1 MKRLIEK
8 IVKKILG
15 YRCKNWLSL
24 SRLHF
29 RRKSLSFWECITRL
43 RVYYDKQPGTVESA
57 RIFKKMLCH
66 SKVMAR
72 HGYLYP
78 FDPLKVR
85 IVPAGITLLASITP
99 DYTTILKS
107 DLKKF
112 IQNISASSNSEF
124 HQFQNEIIKAIE
136 LKAKLVADV
145 KYGNERYKR
154 LALKMPELLYRN
166 CTSLD
171 EALQKLLFYNALFWQ
186 ARHYHNGLGRLD
198 MVLYPYYKHDIDNGV
213 LSEEQAKSFLI
224 NFCLTLGSQTAY
236 KSPWLI
242 GDTGQYILLGGVDQ
256 DGELIDN
263 ELTRLFLEIFTELK
277 VPDPKLIIRVNEH
290 TSDET
295 WKATLKCVMNGCG
308 SPLFMNESLVM
319 ENMVKF
325 GYEKEDV
332 WNFGTSACWEP
343 LIIGKSSD
351 QNNPFAS
358 MLACSALND
367 ALLSGEEYSTFDDL
381 LNDVKKGLA
390 KEAKDKIK
398 DIEYDYSPLMSL
410 FMSECQERE
419 RDFSHKGSKYMYQ
432 GAQLL
437 GFPNLVNSLLNVK
450 EFVYNKKLISL
461 ADCREVIQHN
471 YIGHEDLRQLFLNNG
486 KFGKA
491 DKDVVSLSECLIDSL
506 SNDIKSI
513 TANGNAVKF
522 GLSSPNYITQS
533 KEFSATLDGRRAGEP
548 FAVHISPISS
558 SIDISEVLQ
567 FAGMLQYPSNCLNGN
582 VVDFI
587 LPSAYQKQLDKFVGI
602 LKAAFSNG
610 VFQLQLNVLDKKTL
624 VDAKLHP
631 EKYPTLVV
639 RVWGFSAYF
648 NDLPEEYK
656 DNLIARAELYETA

>member
-1 MKRLIEK
+1 MKRLIKK
-8 IVKKILG
+8 IVKNILG
-15 YRCKNWLSL
+15 YRCRQWLSFC
-24 SRLHF
+24 RLYF
-29 RRKSLSFWECITRL
+29 CRKSLSLWECIARL
-43 RVYYDKQPGTVESA
+43 HIYYDKQPGTVESA
-57 RIFKKMLCH
+57 KLLKKILYH
-66 SKVMAR
+66 SKVMTQ

-85 IVPAGITLLASITP
+85 VLPIGTTSLASITP
-99 DYTTILKS
+99 DYATVLKS
-107 DLKKF
+107 DLKKIAYSF
-112 IQNISASSNSEF
+112 SSSDSEFYKSQEEIISAIEV
-124 HQFQNEIIKAIE
+124 KANLIAD
-136 LKAKLVADV
+136 AK
-145 KYGNERYKR
+145 YSNERYKQ
-154 LALKMPELLYRN
+154 LALKMPDLLHRDCN
-166 CTSLD
+166 TLD

-213 LSEEQAKSFLI
+213 LSEEQAKSLLTK
-224 NFCLTLGSQTAY
+224 FCLTLGSQTVF

-256 DGELIDN
+256 NGKLIDN

-295 WKATLKCVMNGCG
+295 WKTALKCVMNGCG

-319 ENMVKF
+319 DNMVKF
-325 GYEKEDV
+325 GYDKEDV

-367 ALLSGEEYSTFDDL
+367 ALFSGKEYSTFDDL
-381 LNDVKKGLA
+381 LADVKKGLA

-410 FMSECQERE
+410 FMPECIEKGK
-419 RDFSHKGSKYMYQ
+419 DFSHKGSKYMYQ

-437 GFPNLVNSLLNVK
+437 GFPNLVNSLLNIK
-450 EFVYNKKLISL
+450 EFVYDKKLISL

-471 YIGHEDLRQLFLNNG
+471 YFGHEDLRQLFLNNG
-486 KFGKA
+486 KFGKS
-491 DKDVVSLSECLIDSL
+491 DKDVVSLSECLIESL
-506 SNDIKSI
+506 SNDLKSI

-522 GLSSPNYITQS
+522 GLSSPNYIAQS
-533 KEFSATLDGRRAGEP
+533 KEFGATLDGRRAGEP

-567 FAGMLQYPSNCLNGN
+567 FAGMLQYPANCLNGN

>member
-1 MKRLIEK
+1 MKRLIKK
-8 IVKKILG
+8 IVKNILG
-15 YRCKNWLSL
+15 YRCRQWLSFC
-24 SRLHF
+24 RLYF
-29 RRKSLSFWECITRL
+29 CRKSLSLWECIARL
-43 RVYYDKQPGTVESA
+43 HIYYDKQPGTVESA
-57 RIFKKMLCH
+57 KLFKKILYH
-66 SKVMAR
+66 SKVMTQ

-85 IVPAGITLLASITP
+85 VLPIGTTSLASITP
-99 DYTTILKS
+99 DYATILKS
-107 DLKKF
+107 DLKKIAYSF
-112 IQNISASSNSEF
+112 SSSDSEFYKSQEEIISAIEV
-124 HQFQNEIIKAIE
+124 KANLIAD
-136 LKAKLVADV
+136 AK
-145 KYGNERYKR
+145 YSNERYKQ
-154 LALKMPELLYRN
+154 LALKMPDLLHRDCN
-166 CTSLD
+166 TLD

-213 LSEEQAKSFLI
+213 LSEEQAKSLLTK
-224 NFCLTLGSQTAY
+224 FCLTLGSQTVF

-256 DGELIDN
+256 NGKLIDN

-295 WKATLKCVMNGCG
+295 WKTALKCVMNGCG

-319 ENMVKF
+319 DNMVKF
-325 GYEKEDV
+325 GYDKEDV

-367 ALLSGEEYSTFDDL
+367 ALFSGKEYSTFDDL
-381 LNDVKKGLA
+381 LADVKKGLA

-410 FMSECQERE
+410 FMPECIEKGK
-419 RDFSHKGSKYMYQ
+419 DFSHKGSKYMYQ

-437 GFPNLVNSLLNVK
+437 GFPNLVNSLLNIK
-450 EFVYNKKLISL
+450 EFVYDKKLISL

-471 YIGHEDLRQLFLNNG
+471 YFGHEDLRQLFLNNG
-486 KFGKA
+486 KFGKS
-491 DKDVVSLSECLIDSL
+491 DKDVVSLSECLIESL
-506 SNDIKSI
+506 SNDLKSI

-522 GLSSPNYITQS
+522 GLSSPNYIAQS
-533 KEFSATLDGRRAGEP
+533 KEFGATLDGRRAGEP

-567 FAGMLQYPSNCLNGN
+567 FAGMLQYPANCLNGN

>member
-1 MKRLIEK
+1 MKRLIKK
-8 IVKKILG
+8 IVKNILG
-15 YRCKNWLSL
+15 YRCRQWLSFC
-24 SRLHF
+24 RLYF
-29 RRKSLSFWECITRL
+29 CRKSLSLWECIARL
-43 RVYYDKQPGTVESA
+43 HIYYDKQPGTVESA
-57 RIFKKMLCH
+57 KLFKKILYH
-66 SKVMAR
+66 SKVMTQ

-85 IVPAGITLLASITP
+85 VLPIGTTSLASITP
-99 DYTTILKS
+99 DYATILKS
-107 DLKKF
+107 DLKKIAYSF
-112 IQNISASSNSEF
+112 SSSDSEFYKSQEEIISAIEV
-124 HQFQNEIIKAIE
+124 KANLIAD
-136 LKAKLVADV
+136 AK
-145 KYGNERYKR
+145 YSNERYKQ
-154 LALKMPELLYRN
+154 LALKMPDLLHRDCN
-166 CTSLD
+166 TLD

-213 LSEEQAKSFLI
+213 LSEEQAKSLLTK
-224 NFCLTLGSQTAY
+224 FCLTLGSQTVF

-256 DGELIDN
+256 NGKLIDN

-295 WKATLKCVMNGCG
+295 WKTALKCVMNGCG

-319 ENMVKF
+319 DNMVKF
-325 GYEKEDV
+325 GYDKEDV

-367 ALLSGEEYSTFDDL
+367 ALFSGKEYSTFDDL
-381 LNDVKKGLA
+381 LADVKKGLA

-410 FMSECQERE
+410 FMPECIEKGK
-419 RDFSHKGSKYMYQ
+419 DFSHKGSKYMYQ

-437 GFPNLVNSLLNVK
+437 GFPNLVNSLLNIK
-450 EFVYNKKLISL
+450 EFVYDKNLISL

-471 YIGHEDLRQLFLNNG
+471 YFGHEDLRQLFLNNG
-486 KFGKA
+486 KFGKS
-491 DKDVVSLSECLIDSL
+491 DKDVVSLSECLIESL
-506 SNDIKSI
+506 SNDLKSI

-522 GLSSPNYITQS
+522 GLSSPNYIAQS
-533 KEFSATLDGRRAGEP
+533 KEFGATLDGRRAGEP

-567 FAGMLQYPSNCLNGN
+567 FAGMLQYPANCLNGN

>member
-1 MKRLIEK
+1 MKRLIKK
-8 IVKKILG
+8 IVKNILG
-15 YRCKNWLSL
+15 YRCRQWLSFC
-24 SRLHF
+24 RLYF
-29 RRKSLSFWECITRL
+29 CRKSLSLWECIARL
-43 RVYYDKQPGTVESA
+43 HIYYDKQPGTVESA
-57 RIFKKMLCH
+57 KLFKKILYH
-66 SKVMAR
+66 SKVMTQ

-85 IVPAGITLLASITP
+85 VLPIGTTSLASITP
-99 DYTTILKS
+99 DYATILKS
-107 DLKKF
+107 DLKKIAYSF
-112 IQNISASSNSEF
+112 SSSDSEFYKSQEEIISAIEV
-124 HQFQNEIIKAIE
+124 KANLIAD
-136 LKAKLVADV
+136 AK
-145 KYGNERYKR
+145 YSNERYKQ
-154 LALKMPELLYRN
+154 LALKMPDLLHRDCN
-166 CTSLD
+166 TLD

-213 LSEEQAKSFLI
+213 LSEEQAKSLLTK
-224 NFCLTLGSQTAY
+224 FCLTLGSQTVF

-256 DGELIDN
+256 NGKLIDN

-295 WKATLKCVMNGCG
+295 WKTALKCVMNGCG

-319 ENMVKF
+319 DNMVKF
-325 GYEKEDV
+325 GYDKEDV

-367 ALLSGEEYSTFDDL
+367 ALFSGKEYSTFDDL
-381 LNDVKKGLA
+381 LADVKKGLA

-410 FMSECQERE
+410 FMPECIEKGK
-419 RDFSHKGSKYMYQ
+419 DFSHKGSKYMYQ

-437 GFPNLVNSLLNVK
+437 GFPNLVNSLLNIK
-450 EFVYNKKLISL
+450 EFVYDKKLISL

-471 YIGHEDLRQLFLNNG
+471 YFGHEDLRQLFLNNG
-486 KFGKA
+486 KFGKS
-491 DKDVVSLSECLIDSL
+491 DKDVVSLSECLIESL
-506 SNDIKSI
+506 SNYLKSI

-522 GLSSPNYITQS
+522 GLSSPNYIAQS
-533 KEFSATLDGRRAGEP
+533 KEFGATLDGRRAGEP

-567 FAGMLQYPSNCLNGN
+567 FAGMLQYPANCLNGN

>member
-1 MKRLIEK
+1 
-8 IVKKILG
+8 
-15 YRCKNWLSL
+15 
-24 SRLHF
+24 
-29 RRKSLSFWECITRL
+29 
-43 RVYYDKQPGTVESA
+43 
-57 RIFKKMLCH
+57 MLCH
-66 SKVMAR
+66 SKVMTQ

-85 IVPAGITLLASITP
+85 VLPIGTTSLASITP
-99 DYTTILKS
+99 DYATILKS
-107 DLKKF
+107 DLKKIAYSF
-112 IQNISASSNSEF
+112 SSYNSEF
-124 HQFQNEIIKAIE
+124 YKSQEEIISAIE
-136 LKAKLVADV
+136 VKAKLIADA
-145 KYGNERYKR
+145 KYSNERYKQ
-154 LALKMPELLYRN
+154 LALKIPDLLHRD
-166 CTSLD
+166 CISLD

-213 LSEEQAKSFLI
+213 LSEEKVKSLLT
-224 NFCLTLGSQTAY
+224 NFCLVLGNQTIF
-236 KSPWLI
+236 KSLSII
-242 GDTGQYILLGGVDQ
+242 GDTGQYILLGGIDQ
-256 DGELIDN
+256 DGKLIDN

-295 WKATLKCVMNGCG
+295 WKAALRCVMNGCG

-325 GYEKEDV
+325 RYDKEDV

-367 ALLSGEEYSTFDDL
+367 ALFSGKEYSTFDDL
-381 LNDVKKGLA
+381 LADVKKGLA

-410 FMSECQERE
+410 FMPECIEKGK
-419 RDFSHKGSKYMYQ
+419 DFSHKGSKYMYQ

-437 GFPNLVNSLLNVK
+437 GFPNLVNSLLNIK
-450 EFVYNKKLISL
+450 EFVYDKKLISL

-486 KFGKA
+486 KFGKT
-491 DKDVVSLSECLIDSL
+491 DKDVVSLSECLIESL

-533 KEFSATLDGRRAGEP
+533 KEFGATLDGRRAGEP

-567 FAGMLQYPSNCLNGN
+567 FAGMLQYPANCLNGN

-602 LKAAFSNG
+602 LKSAFSNG

>member
-1 MKRLIEK
+1 MWMQIKK
-8 IVKKILG
+8 IVKILVSDQH
-15 YRCKNWLSL
+15 KKWLFL
-24 SRLHF
+24 CRKYLN
-29 RRKSLSFWECITRL
+29 RKSISLWDSIIRL
-43 RVYYDKQPGTVESA
+43 RVYYDKRPGTIDSV
-57 RIFKKMLCH
+57 RLFKKILCH
-66 SKVMAR
+66 SKVMTQY
-72 HGYLYP
+72 GYLYP

-85 IVPAGITLLASITP
+85 LLPSNIMPLVSITP
-99 DYTTILKS
+99 DYSTILKS
-107 DLKKF
+107 DLKINSLKF
-112 IQNISASSNSEF
+112 LPFSSSEF
-124 HQFQNEIIKAIE
+124 YKLQKEIINVIKT
-136 LKAKLVADV
+136 KAKLMADT
-145 KYGNERYKR
+145 KYSNKRYEQ
-154 LALKMPELLYRN
+154 LALKIPELLCRD
-166 CTSLD
+166 CTSFD

-186 ARHYHNGLGRLD
+186 FGHFHNGLGRLD

-213 LSEEQAKSFLI
+213 LNEEQVKSLLT
-224 NFCLTLGSQTAY
+224 NFCLVLGNQTAF
-236 KSPWLI
+236 KSLSLI
-242 GDTGQYILLGGVDQ
+242 GDTGQYILLGGIDH
-256 DGELIDN
+256 DGKLIDN
-263 ELTRLFLEIFTELK
+263 ELTRLFLEIFTELR

-295 WKATLKCVMNGCG
+295 WKTALRCVMNGCG

-319 ENMVKF
+319 ENMVEF
-325 GYEKEDV
+325 GYDKEDV

-367 ALLSGEEYSTFDDL
+367 ALFSGKEYSTFDDL
-381 LNDVKKGLA
+381 LSDVKKELA
-390 KEAKDKIK
+390 KEAKEKIK
-398 DIEYDYSPLMSL
+398 DIEYDHSPLMSL
-410 FMSECQERE
+410 FMSECQERGK
-419 RDFSHKGSKYMYQ
+419 DFSHKGSKYMYQ

-437 GFPNLVNSLLNVK
+437 GFPNLVNSLLNIK
-450 EFVYNKKLISL
+450 AFVYDKSLISL

-486 KFGKA
+486 KFGKT
-491 DKDVVSLSECLIDSL
+491 DKDVVSLSECLIESL

-522 GLSSPNYITQS
+522 GLSSPNYIAQS
-533 KEFSATLDGRRAGEP
+533 KEFGATLDGRRAGEP

-567 FAGMLQYPSNCLNGN
+567 FAGMLQYPANCLNGN

>member
-1 MKRLIEK
+1 MKILIKK
-8 IVKKILG
+8 IVKKIISNKL
-15 YRCKNWLSL
+15 KNWISL
-24 SRLHF
+24 SRNYLN
-29 RRKSLSFWECITRL
+29 RKSVSLSDCIIRL
-43 RVYYDKQPGTVESA
+43 RVYYDKRPGTVESTML
-57 RIFKKMLCH
+57 FKKMLTH
-66 SKVMAR
+66 SKVIAQ

-85 IVPAGITLLASITP
+85 ITSTSIMPLASITP
-99 DYTTILKS
+99 DYAIILKS
-107 DLKKF
+107 DLQD
-112 IQNISASSNSEF
+112 IAHDILLSSNSEF
-124 HQFQNEIIKAIE
+124 YKSQNILISAIE
-136 LKAKLVADV
+136 MKAKCMADAN
-145 KYGNERYKR
+145 YDDDRYKQ
-154 LALKMPELLYRN
+154 LALKMPELLHRDCN
-166 CTSLD
+166 TLD
-171 EALQKLLFYNALFWQ
+171 EALQKLLFYNALLWQ
-186 ARHYHNGLGRLD
+186 SHHFHNGLGRLD
-198 MVLYPYYKHDIDNGV
+198 MILYPYFKHDIENGI
-213 LSEEQAKSFLI
+213 LSEEQAQSLLTK
-224 NFCLTLGSQTAY
+224 FCLTLGSQTVF
-236 KSPWLI
+236 KSSCLI

-256 DGELIDN
+256 NGNQIDN
-263 ELTRLFLEIFTELK
+263 ELTRIFLKIFTELK

-290 TSDET
+290 TSDEI
-295 WKATLKCVMNGCG
+295 WRAALQCVMNGCG
-308 SPLFMNESLVM
+308 SPLFMNEALVM
-319 ENMVKF
+319 KNMVKF
-325 GYEKEDV
+325 GYDKDDV

-358 MLACSALND
+358 ILACSALNEV
-367 ALLSGEEYSTFDDL
+367 LLEGKEYTSFNDL
-381 LNDVKKGLA
+381 LNAVKQGLA
-390 KEAKDKIK
+390 KEAKDKIR
-398 DIEYDYSPLMSL
+398 DIEFDYSPLMSL
-410 FMSECQERE
+410 FMPECMEKGK
-419 RDFSHKGSKYMYQ
+419 DFSHKGSKYMYQ

-437 GFPNLVNSLLNVK
+437 GLPNLVNSLLNIK
-450 EFVYNKKLISL
+450 EFVYTKKLITL

-491 DKDVVSLSECLIDSL
+491 NKDVVSLSECLIESL
-506 SNDIKSI
+506 SYDIKSI

-522 GLSSPNYITQS
+522 GLSSSNYIYQS
-533 KEFSATLDGRRAGEP
+533 KNYGATLDGRRAGEP

-558 SIDISEVLQ
+558 SIDISEILQ
-567 FAGMLQYPSNCLNGN
+567 FAGMLKYPENCLNGN

-656 DNLIARAELYETA
+656 DNLIARAQLYETA

>member
-1 MKRLIEK
+1 MKRLIKK
-8 IVKKILG
+8 IVKNILG
-15 YRCKNWLSL
+15 YRCRQWLSFC
-24 SRLHF
+24 RLYF
-29 RRKSLSFWECITRL
+29 CRKSLSLWECIARL
-43 RVYYDKQPGTVESA
+43 HIYYDKQPGTVESA
-57 RIFKKMLCH
+57 KLFKKILYH
-66 SKVMAR
+66 SKVMTQ

-85 IVPAGITLLASITP
+85 VLPIGTTSLASITP
-99 DYTTILKS
+99 DYATILKS
-107 DLKKF
+107 DLKKIAYSF
-112 IQNISASSNSEF
+112 SSSDSEFYKSQEEIISAIEV
-124 HQFQNEIIKAIE
+124 KANLIAD
-136 LKAKLVADV
+136 AK
-145 KYGNERYKR
+145 YSNERYKQ
-154 LALKMPELLYRN
+154 LALKMPDLLHRDCN
-166 CTSLD
+166 TLD

-213 LSEEQAKSFLI
+213 LSEEQAKSLLTD
-224 NFCLTLGSQTAY
+224 FCLTLGSQTVF

-242 GDTGQYILLGGVDQ
+242 GDTGQYILLGGIDQ
-256 DGELIDN
+256 NGKHIDN

-295 WKATLKCVMNGCG
+295 WKTALKCVMNGCG

-319 ENMVKF
+319 DNMVKF
-325 GYEKEDV
+325 GYDKEDV

-367 ALLSGEEYSTFDDL
+367 ALFSGKEYSTFDDL
-381 LNDVKKGLA
+381 LADVKKGLA

-410 FMSECQERE
+410 FMPECIEKGK
-419 RDFSHKGSKYMYQ
+419 DFSHKGSKYMYQ

-437 GFPNLVNSLLNVK
+437 GFPNLVNSLLNIK
-450 EFVYNKKLISL
+450 EFVYDKKLISL

-471 YIGHEDLRQLFLNNG
+471 YFGHEDLRQLFLNNG
-486 KFGKA
+486 KFGKS
-491 DKDVVSLSECLIDSL
+491 DKDVVSLSECLIESL
-506 SNDIKSI
+506 SNDLKSI

-522 GLSSPNYITQS
+522 GLSSPNYIAQS
-533 KEFSATLDGRRAGEP
+533 KEFGATLDGRRAGEP

-567 FAGMLQYPSNCLNGN
+567 FAGMLQYPANCLNGN

>member
-1 MKRLIEK
+1 MKRLIKK
-8 IVKKILG
+8 IVKNILG
-15 YRCKNWLSL
+15 YRCRQWLSFC
-24 SRLHF
+24 RLYF
-29 RRKSLSFWECITRL
+29 CRKSLSLWECIARL
-43 RVYYDKQPGTVESA
+43 HIYYDKQPGTVESA
-57 RIFKKMLCH
+57 KLFKKILYH
-66 SKVMAR
+66 SKVMTQ

-85 IVPAGITLLASITP
+85 VLPIGTTSLASITP
-99 DYTTILKS
+99 DYATILKS
-107 DLKKF
+107 DLKKIAYSF
-112 IQNISASSNSEF
+112 SSSDSEFYKSQEEIISAIE
-124 HQFQNEIIKAIE
+124 IKANLIAD
-136 LKAKLVADV
+136 AK
-145 KYGNERYKR
+145 YSNERYKQ
-154 LALKMPELLYRN
+154 LALKMPDLLHRDCN
-166 CTSLD
+166 TLD

-213 LSEEQAKSFLI
+213 LSEEQAKSLLTK
-224 NFCLTLGSQTAY
+224 FCLTLGSQTVF

-256 DGELIDN
+256 NGKLIDN

-295 WKATLKCVMNGCG
+295 WKTALKCVMNGCG

-319 ENMVKF
+319 DNMVKF
-325 GYEKEDV
+325 GYDKEDV

-367 ALLSGEEYSTFDDL
+367 ALFSGKEYSTFDDL
-381 LNDVKKGLA
+381 LADVKKGLA

-410 FMSECQERE
+410 FMPECIEKGK
-419 RDFSHKGSKYMYQ
+419 DFSHKGSKYMYQ

-437 GFPNLVNSLLNVK
+437 GFPNLVNSLLNIK
-450 EFVYNKKLISL
+450 EFVYDKKLISL

-471 YIGHEDLRQLFLNNG
+471 YFGHEDLRQLFLNNG
-486 KFGKA
+486 KFGKS
-491 DKDVVSLSECLIDSL
+491 DKDVVSLSECLIESL
-506 SNDIKSI
+506 SNDLKSI

-522 GLSSPNYITQS
+522 GLSSPNYIAQS
-533 KEFSATLDGRRAGEP
+533 KEFGATLDGRRAGEP

-567 FAGMLQYPSNCLNGN
+567 FAGMLQYPANCLNGN

>member
-1 MKRLIEK
+1 MKRLIKK

-15 YRCKNWLSL
+15 YRCRQWLSFC
-24 SRLHF
+24 RLYF
-29 RRKSLSFWECITRL
+29 CRKSLSLWECIARL
-43 RVYYDKQPGTVESA
+43 RIYYDKQPGTVESA
-57 RIFKKMLCH
+57 RLFKKMLYH
-66 SKVMAR
+66 SKVMAQ

-78 FDPLKVR
+78 FDPLKVKVLP
-85 IVPAGITLLASITP
+85 IGTTSLASITP
-99 DYTTILKS
+99 DYATILKS
-107 DLKKF
+107 DLKE
-112 IQNISASSNSEF
+112 IVHSISPYSDSEF
-124 HQFQNEIIKAIE
+124 YQSQKEIINAVE
-136 LKAKLVADV
+136 VKAKLIADA
-145 KYGNERYKR
+145 KYNNERYKQ
-154 LALKMPELLYRN
+154 LALKMPDLLYRD
-166 CTSLD
+166 CISLD

-213 LSEEQAKSFLI
+213 LSEIQAKSLLTD
-224 NFCLTLGSQTAY
+224 FCLTLGSQTAF
-236 KSPWLI
+236 KSPSLI
-242 GDTGQYILLGGVDQ
+242 GDTGQYILLGGIDQ
-256 DGELIDN
+256 HGNHIDN

-290 TSDET
+290 TSGDT
-295 WKATLKCVMNGCG
+295 WKAALKCVMNGCG

-325 GYEKEDV
+325 GYDKEDV

-367 ALLSGEEYSTFDDL
+367 ALFSGKEYSTFDDL
-381 LNDVKKGLA
+381 LADVKKGLA

-410 FMSECQERE
+410 FMPECMEKGK
-419 RDFSHKGSKYMYQ
+419 DFSHKGSKYMYQ

-437 GFPNLVNSLLNVK
+437 GFPNLVNSLVNIR
-450 EFVYNKKLISL
+450 EFVYDKKLISL
-461 ADCREVIQHN
+461 SDCREVVQHN
-471 YIGHEDLRQLFLNNG
+471 YFGHEDLKQLFLNNG
-486 KFGKA
+486 KFGKT
-491 DKDVVSLSECLIDSL
+491 DQDVISLSECLIESL
-506 SNDIKSI
+506 SNDLKSI

-522 GLSSPNYITQS
+522 GLSSPNYIAQS
-533 KEFSATLDGRRAGEP
+533 KEFGATLDGRRAGEP

-567 FAGMLQYPSNCLNGN
+567 FAGMLQYPANCLNGN

>member
-1 MKRLIEK
+1 MKSLI
-8 IVKKILG
+8 KKIGKKIIG
-15 YRCKNWLSL
+15 YQ
-24 SRLHF
+24 F
-29 RRKSLSFWECITRL
+29 RRWLYICRDYTSNKSLSLWSSVAHL
-43 RVYYDKQPGTVESA
+43 RVYCDKYPEIIGSIKQ
-57 RIFKKMLCH
+57 FKKMLCH
-66 SKVMAR
+66 SKVMTQ

-85 IVPAGITLLASITP
+85 VLPIGTTSLASITP
-99 DYTTILKS
+99 DYATILKS
-107 DLKKF
+107 DLKKIAYSF
-112 IQNISASSNSEF
+112 SSSDSEFYKSQEEIISAIEV
-124 HQFQNEIIKAIE
+124 KANLIAD
-136 LKAKLVADV
+136 AK
-145 KYGNERYKR
+145 YSNERYKQ
-154 LALKMPELLYRN
+154 LALKMPDLLHRDCN
-166 CTSLD
+166 TLD

-213 LSEEQAKSFLI
+213 LSEEQAKSLLTK
-224 NFCLTLGSQTAY
+224 FCLTLGSQTVF

-256 DGELIDN
+256 NGKLIDN

-295 WKATLKCVMNGCG
+295 WKTALKCVMNGCG

-319 ENMVKF
+319 DNMVKF
-325 GYEKEDV
+325 GYDKEDV

-367 ALLSGEEYSTFDDL
+367 ALFSGKEYSTFDDL
-381 LNDVKKGLA
+381 LADVKKGLA

-410 FMSECQERE
+410 FMPECIEKGK
-419 RDFSHKGSKYMYQ
+419 DFSHKGSKYMYQ

-437 GFPNLVNSLLNVK
+437 GFPNLVNSLLNIK
-450 EFVYNKKLISL
+450 EFVYDKKLISL

-471 YIGHEDLRQLFLNNG
+471 YFGHEDLRQLFLNNG

-491 DKDVVSLSECLIDSL
+491 DKDVVLLSECLIESL
-506 SNDIKSI
+506 SNDLKSI

-522 GLSSPNYITQS
+522 GLSSPNYIAQS
-533 KEFSATLDGRRAGEP
+533 KKFGATLDGRRAGEP

-567 FAGMLQYPSNCLNGN
+567 FAGMLQYPANCLNGN

-610 VFQLQLNVLDKKTL
+610 VFQLQLNVLDRKTL

>member
-1 MKRLIEK
+1 MKRLIKK
-8 IVKKILG
+8 IVKNILG
-15 YRCKNWLSL
+15 YRCRQWLSFC
-24 SRLHF
+24 RLYF
-29 RRKSLSFWECITRL
+29 CRKSLSLWECIARL
-43 RVYYDKQPGTVESA
+43 HIYYDKQPGTVESA
-57 RIFKKMLCH
+57 KLFKKILYH
-66 SKVMAR
+66 SKVMTQ

-85 IVPAGITLLASITP
+85 VLPIGTTSLASITP
-99 DYTTILKS
+99 DYATILKS
-107 DLKKF
+107 DLKKIAYSF
-112 IQNISASSNSEF
+112 SSSDSEFYKSQEEIISAIEV
-124 HQFQNEIIKAIE
+124 KANLIAD
-136 LKAKLVADV
+136 AK
-145 KYGNERYKR
+145 YSNERYKQ
-154 LALKMPELLYRN
+154 LALKMPDLLHRDCN
-166 CTSLD
+166 TLD

-213 LSEEQAKSFLI
+213 LSEEQAKSLLTK
-224 NFCLTLGSQTAY
+224 FCLTLGSQTVF

-256 DGELIDN
+256 NGKLIDN

-295 WKATLKCVMNGCG
+295 WKTALKCVMNGCG

-319 ENMVKF
+319 DNMVKF
-325 GYEKEDV
+325 GYDKEDV

-358 MLACSALND
+358 MLACSALNN
-367 ALLSGEEYSTFDDL
+367 ALFSGKEYSTFDDL
-381 LNDVKKGLA
+381 LADVKKGLA

-410 FMSECQERE
+410 FMPECIEKGK
-419 RDFSHKGSKYMYQ
+419 DFSHKGSKYMYQ

-437 GFPNLVNSLLNVK
+437 GFPNLVNSLLNIK
-450 EFVYNKKLISL
+450 EFVYDKKLISL

-471 YIGHEDLRQLFLNNG
+471 YFGHEDLRQLFLNNG
-486 KFGKA
+486 KFGKS
-491 DKDVVSLSECLIDSL
+491 DKDVVSLSECLIESL
-506 SNDIKSI
+506 SNDLKSI

-522 GLSSPNYITQS
+522 GLSSPNYIAQS
-533 KEFSATLDGRRAGEP
+533 KEFGATLDGRRAGEP

-567 FAGMLQYPSNCLNGN
+567 FAGMLQYPANCLNGN

>member
-1 MKRLIEK
+1 MKSLIKKIVKRLIS
-8 IVKKILG
+8 
-15 YRCKNWLSL
+15 YQCRSWLSL
-24 SRLHF
+24 CRNHL
-29 RRKSLSFWECITRL
+29 RRKSLSLWGCITHL
-43 RVYYDKQPGTVESA
+43 RVYYDKRPGTVESA
-57 RIFKKMLCH
+57 RLFKMMLYH
-66 SKVMAR
+66 SKVMVQ
-72 HGYLYP
+72 HDYLYP
-78 FDPLKVR
+78 FDPQKVR
-85 IVPAGITLLASITP
+85 VLPIGTTPLASITP
-99 DYTTILKS
+99 DYATILKS
-107 DLKKF
+107 NLKE
-112 IQNISASSNSEF
+112 IVYSISPYSDSEF
-124 HQFQNEIIKAIE
+124 YQSQKEIINAVEAKAQLIAD
-136 LKAKLVADV
+136 AK
-145 KYGNERYKR
+145 YSSERYKQ
-154 LALKMPELLYRN
+154 LALMIPDLLYRD

-213 LSEEQAKSFLI
+213 LSEEQAKSLLTD
-224 NFCLTLGSQTAY
+224 FCLTLGSQTTF

-242 GDTGQYILLGGVDQ
+242 GDTGQYILLGGIDQ
-256 DGELIDN
+256 EGKHIDN

-290 TSDET
+290 TSDDT
-295 WKATLKCVMNGCG
+295 WKAALKCVMNGCG

-325 GYEKEDV
+325 GYDKEDV

-367 ALLSGEEYSTFDDL
+367 VLFSVKKYPAFNDL
-381 LNDVKKGLA
+381 LNDVKEGLA

-410 FMSECQERE
+410 FMPECLEKG

-437 GFPNLVNSLLNVK
+437 GFPNLVNSLLNIK
-450 EFVYNKKLISL
+450 EFVYDKKLISL
-461 ADCREVIQHN
+461 ADCREVIQYN

-491 DKDVVSLSECLIDSL
+491 DKDVVSLSECLIESL

-522 GLSSPNYITQS
+522 GLSSPNYIAQS
-533 KEFSATLDGRRAGEP
+533 KDFGATLDGRKAGEP

-558 SIDISEVLQ
+558 SIDLSEVLQ
-567 FAGMLQYPSNCLNGN
+567 FAGMLQYPVNCLNGN

-587 LPSAYQKQLDKFVGI
+587 LPSAYQKQLDKFVGM

-610 VFQLQLNVLDKKTL
+610 VFQLQLNVLDRETL

>member
-1 MKRLIEK
+1 MKRLIKK
-8 IVKKILG
+8 IVKNILG
-15 YRCKNWLSL
+15 YRCRQWLSFC
-24 SRLHF
+24 RLYF
-29 RRKSLSFWECITRL
+29 CRKSLSLWECIARL
-43 RVYYDKQPGTVESA
+43 HIYYDKQPGTVESA
-57 RIFKKMLCH
+57 KLFKKILYH
-66 SKVMAR
+66 SKVMTQ

-85 IVPAGITLLASITP
+85 VLPIGTTSLASITP
-99 DYTTILKS
+99 DYATILKS
-107 DLKKF
+107 DLKKIAYSF
-112 IQNISASSNSEF
+112 SSSDSEFYKSQEEIISAIEV
-124 HQFQNEIIKAIE
+124 KANLIAD
-136 LKAKLVADV
+136 AK
-145 KYGNERYKR
+145 YSNERFKQ
-154 LALKMPELLYRN
+154 LALKMPDLLHRDCN
-166 CTSLD
+166 TLD

-213 LSEEQAKSFLI
+213 LSEEQAKSLLTK
-224 NFCLTLGSQTAY
+224 FCLTLGSQTVF

-256 DGELIDN
+256 NGKLIDN

-295 WKATLKCVMNGCG
+295 WKTALKCVMNGCG

-319 ENMVKF
+319 DNMVKF
-325 GYEKEDV
+325 GYDKEDV

-367 ALLSGEEYSTFDDL
+367 ALFSGKEYSTFDDL
-381 LNDVKKGLA
+381 LADVKKGLA

-410 FMSECQERE
+410 FMPECIEKGK
-419 RDFSHKGSKYMYQ
+419 DFSHKGSKYMYQ

-437 GFPNLVNSLLNVK
+437 GFPNLVNSLLNIK
-450 EFVYNKKLISL
+450 EFVYDKKLISL

-471 YIGHEDLRQLFLNNG
+471 YFGHEDLRQLFLNNG
-486 KFGKA
+486 KFGKS
-491 DKDVVSLSECLIDSL
+491 DKDVVSLSECLIESL
-506 SNDIKSI
+506 SNDLKSI

-522 GLSSPNYITQS
+522 GLSSPNYIAQS
-533 KEFSATLDGRRAGEP
+533 KEFGATLDGRRAGEP

-567 FAGMLQYPSNCLNGN
+567 FAGMLQYPANCLNGN